1 MCMAYIIMT
10 VVCVI
15 SSFKHVNS
23 VKSVVQVQRVVGV
36 KQSSTAAMSCADSMG
51 DLDH

>member
-1 MCMAYIIMT
+1 MRLAYIIIT

-15 SSFKHVNS
+15 SSFKHVNP
-23 VKSVVQVQRVVGV
+23 VKSRLLRVVGV
-36 KQSSTAAMSCADSMG
+36 EQSSTAAMSCSDSVR